1 MSVDRPATCAR
12 TGQRCTPPAPGDATV
27 GLLLLVLPLLALV
40 VWVKDEESEL
50 TKGWL
55 LAFVVVY
62 AVGVTIALRGFTS
75 DASPLRMNRR
85 FVPMRYLVLAVVWA
99 VGLPWGVAM
108 LLAPGTAAAQ
118 EAAARGEI
126 HGTPTP
132 TATASDGSLL
142 PVEPPSNLDLWVASG
157 GTVMYGQIVVMLAF
171 AALIVLVV
179 LFVRARRAQLAEFP
193 RLPRDSRAD
202 GTDTSA
208 RAGRTAS
215 TPAGGQAPD
224 LDRRGSD
231 A

>member
-1 MSVDRPATCAR
+1 MSVDRPATYAR

-85 FVPMRYLVLAVVWA
+85 FVPMGYLVLAVVWA

-118 EAAARGEI
+118 EAATRGEI
-126 HGTPTP
+126 LGTPTP

-171 AALIVLVV
+171 AALGVLAV

-193 RLPRDSRAD
+193 RT
-202 GTDTSA
+202 G
-208 RAGRTAS
+208 
-215 TPAGGQAPD
+215 PAGAATISPEGTEKFQ
-224 LDRRGSD
+224 
-231 A
+231 